1 MIRTLSVD
9 DIELIYLQIIDAS
22 GGSNGTRDRGRLE
35 SVVATQTQSVFGE
48 ELFPS
53 IFQKAA
59 AITRGII
66 SDHPFIDGNKRTGIM
81 SALILLELNGIKT
94 KIEDKKLEDFAVDIT
109 VKNLL
114 IEQIASWLQSH
125 SATLD

>member
-1 MIRTLSVD
+1 
-9 DIELIYLQIIDAS
+9 
-22 GGSNGTRDRGRLE
+22 
-35 SVVATQTQSVFGE
+35 VVATQTQSVFGE

-125 SATLD
+125 SAKLD